1 MKFIKTE
8 IEGLIIIE
16 PKVFGDDRGYF
27 FESFKSTLF
36 RDNKIPNTFLQD
48 NEVRSKRGVLRGL
61 HYQLRK
67 PQGKLVRVI
76 YGSILDVAVDIRRGS
91 PTFGHYVSVKLT
103 DKNKKILYVPPGFA
117 HGYLVMSNDSIIV
130 YKCTNEYNQRD
141 EYGIRWDD
149 GDINIK
155 WQIQDPIISKRDEN
169 LPLLKNQKLLPKY

>member
-1 MKFIKTE
+1 MKFINTN
-8 IEGLIIIE
+8 IELVKIIE
-16 PKVFGDDRGYF
+16 PEIHSDTRGYF
-27 FESFKSTLF
+27 FESFKSSLF

-61 HYQLRK
+61 HYQLRN

-91 PTFGHYVSVKLT
+91 PTFGHYVSVELT

-155 WQIQDPIISKRDEN
+155 WQIQDPILSKRDEK